1 MSLSAGPRVLLVAL
15 LFLFAVWAGFRL
27 HSSGSKSMAY
37 VGVPAGQASP
47 AIPTDATADAFPE
60 NASMQAAA
68 IPEVLPAFS
77 INDLQGRP
85 TSAAAWP
92 GKSLVMN
99 FWATWCAP
107 CQREVPLLKALSSE
121 WSDRNVEVVGI
132 AVDHPDKVQGFAKQ
146 FKIPYPL
153 LVGEQ
158 NALDLA
164 TQLGL
169 STPVFP
175 FTVFTDRR
183 GQVVALFIGELH
195 RPQADLILSV
205 LQNLNQ
211 DKVQLPDAR
220 HLIAEGLDKLSDQN
234 AG

>member
-1 MSLSAGPRVLLVAL
+1 MSLPAGSRVLVVSL
-15 LFLFAVWAGFRL
+15 LLLFAVWAGFRL
-27 HSSGSKSMAY
+27 HSSGSKSTAL
-37 VGVPAGQASP
+37 VNVPAGQASP
-47 AIPTDATADAFPE
+47 AIPSDGVADASLDA
-60 NASMQAAA
+60 ASLQPAA
-68 IPEVLPAFS
+68 IPEMLPTFS

-85 TSAAAWP
+85 TSAATWQ

-121 WSDRNVEVVGI
+121 WSGRNVEVVGI
-132 AVDHPDKVQGFAKQ
+132 AVDHPDKVQGFAEQ

-164 TQLGL
+164 TKLGL
-169 STPVFP
+169 RTPVFP
-175 FTVFTDRR
+175 FTVFTDRH
-183 GQVVALFIGELH
+183 GHVVALFIGELH

-211 DKVQLPDAR
+211 DKVQLQTAR
-220 HLIAEGLDKLSDQN
+220 QLIADGLDKL
-234 AG
+234 AERHTG

>member
-1 MSLSAGPRVLLVAL
+1 MNQSTSLRILQVSLLLMVGI
-15 LFLFAVWAGFRL
+15 WAGFRL
-27 HSSGSKSMAY
+27 HSSKSAPHSF
-37 VGVPAGQASP
+37 VAVPAGRASAP
-47 AIPTDATADAFPE
+47 IPSDAAADALLQGIP
-60 NASMQAAA
+60 
-68 IPEVLPAFS
+68 IPEQLPPFS
-77 INDLQGRP
+77 INNLQGKP
-85 TSAAAWP
+85 TTAAAWR

-107 CQREVPLLKALSSE
+107 CQREVPLLKALSTE
-121 WSDRNVEVVGI
+121 WSNRNIEVVGI
-132 AVDHPDKVQGFAKQ
+132 AVDHPDKVQGFADQ
-146 FKIPYPL
+146 FKIGYPL

-164 TQLGL
+164 AKLGL
-169 STPVFP
+169 TSPVFP

-183 GQVVALFIGELH
+183 GQVLALFVGELH

-211 DKVQLPDAR
+211 DKVQLPEAR
-220 HLIAEGLDKLSDQN
+220 QLIADGLGELADKT